1 MRANKACLSEREN
14 TRNTPGKARLTEHD
28 LLRAEHFWH
37 AMSAAICHAR
47 AVRYAKHKE
56 MVDKISRNTDEHFKR
71 QQEAQR
77 QVRLKA
83 AERQRE
89 KEARQLKRQKEE
101 RERQAL
107 ARDRAVEL
115 FARHSGGA
123 ELLGPAQLCALLS
136 EALPQIG
143 VAPPDA
149 ETVSVLLRRCQMEG
163 ITRATPA
170 GEEGVDLP
178 GVSTIILKYGDYL
191 REQAVLDEA
200 FTRYDLDGDG
210 AMDGGSVLAMLRE
223 LAPERFPDDD
233 DVRFVLR
240 AAGLEPP
247 EAAPAASGA
256 AGAAERCRLDR
267 SHMPR
272 LLPALATWLRRG
284 AAKAVETGVDAFTG
298 ADQPMQG
305 EPVLVG
311 QPAVAA
317 AAATPSVP
325 VRAPPQKT
333 QSSACVLL

>member
-1 MRANKACLSEREN
+1 
-14 TRNTPGKARLTEHD
+14 
-28 LLRAEHFWH
+28 
-37 AMSAAICHAR
+37 MSAAIGHAR

-56 MVDKISRNTDEHFKR
+56 EVDKISRRTDEHFQR

-83 AERQRE
+83 AQRQRE
-89 KEARQLKRQKEE
+89 KEARQLKQQKEE

-107 ARDRAVEL
+107 AHDRAAGL
-115 FARHSGGA
+115 FAKHSGGG
-123 ELLGPAQLCALLS
+123 ELLGADELSALLS

-149 ETVSVLLRRCQMEG
+149 TTIVVLLRRCQMEG
-163 ITRATPA
+163 ITRTTPA
-170 GEEGVDLP
+170 GNEGVDLP

-191 REQAVLDEA
+191 REQAVLDDA
-200 FTRYDLDGDG
+200 FAKYDLDGDG

-240 AAGLEPP
+240 AAGLDT
-247 EAAPAASGA
+247 AASGA
-256 AGAAERCRLDR
+256 ASAAEHCRLDR

-272 LLPALATWLRRG
+272 LLPALAAWLRRG
-284 AAKAVETGVDAFTG
+284 AKGFEAVGEVVSG

-317 AAATPSVP
+317 AATPSVP
-325 VRAPPQKT
+325 VRTPPHKT
-333 QSSACVLL
+333 QSSTCVVL